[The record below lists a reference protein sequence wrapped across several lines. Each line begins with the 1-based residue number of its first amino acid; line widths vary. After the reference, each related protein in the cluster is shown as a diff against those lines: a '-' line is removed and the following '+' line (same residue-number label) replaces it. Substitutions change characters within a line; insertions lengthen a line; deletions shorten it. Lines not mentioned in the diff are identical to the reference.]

1 MLDSSRQQTMEE
13 INDLLISSIGRY
25 ENILTMYE
33 TINNNTD
40 DKSPSTLDSRGIK
53 ILQLQEEANLADH
66 DLIAI
71 IKDIGP
77 SASTHL
83 AAYSLIK
90 QRQNLMQQILVHNR
104 LLLSA
109 INNIKSLL
117 VHEIKEMQGSRAALK
132 GYRQTT
138 SSHNG
143 GILNDSQ

>member
-1 MLDSSRQQTMEE
+1 MFDSTRQQAMEE
-13 INDLLISSIGRY
+13 INALLMSSIGRY

-33 TINNNTD
+33 TINNDTG
-40 DKSPSTLDSRGIK
+40 DKSPSTLDSRGTK

-71 IKDIGP
+71 IKEIDP
-77 SASTHL
+77 AASTHL

-104 LLLSA
+104 SLLSS

-117 VHEIKEMQGSRAALK
+117 AHEIKEMQGGRAALK
-132 GYRQTT
+132 GYRQST
-138 SSHNG
+138 SSQNG
-143 GILNDSQ
+143 GILNNSH